1 MAANP
6 DQPDEAVI
14 AAAQWIADH
23 EPRQDVIPQIK
34 TRFGLTS
41 LQASE
46 ACALAS
52 KMRVYRKAHG

>member
-1 MAANP
+1 MVPNP
-6 DQPDEAVI
+6 AHVDEAVT
-14 AAAQWIADH
+14 AAAQWIADQ

-52 KMRVYRKAHG
+52 KMRTYRRAHG

>member
-1 MAANP
+1 MVPTPAHE
-6 DQPDEAVI
+6 DEAVT
-14 AAAQWIADH
+14 AAAQWIADQ
-23 EPRQDVIPQIK
+23 EPRQDVIQQIK

-52 KMRVYRKAHG
+52 KMRTYRRAHG

>member
-1 MAANP
+1 MVPNP
-6 DQPDEAVI
+6 AHEDEAVT
-14 AAAQWIADH
+14 AAAQWIADQ

>member
-1 MAANP
+1 MVPNP
-6 DQPDEAVI
+6 AHKDEAVT
-14 AAAQWIADH
+14 AAAQWIADQ
-23 EPRQDVIPQIK
+23 EPRQDVVPQIK